1 MPTALVTGG
10 TGMVGRALIARLVDD
25 GAEVLATARSR
36 AAAADVE
43 ALGARPLYTDVANLG
58 GWREEASAAEAVWHL
73 GLPRVVPPVRRRAA
87 ARMGRRAG
95 DAATA
100 LAELLDGRPVVLASS
115 GFVYGDRTTPA
126 PADAPLAPIALG
138 APALA
143 AERALA
149 ASGARIV
156 RLPWVYGR
164 GGILRAMV
172 LGLKMRRFRMVGSGA
187 NRWSLLAVE
196 DAVEALVAAAGRAPG
211 ATNACEDDAPTL
223 AELIGVVCAAPDVRR
238 PDTVPRGMAAFSLGG
253 AMAEALAVSTWLAP
267 DGDGPPP
274 AATWRQRIPELVA
287 DPELIR
293 GP

>member
-10 TGMVGRALIARLVDD
+10 TGMVGRALVARLVAD
-25 GAEVLATARSR
+25 GVEVLATARSR
-36 AAAADVE
+36 AAAAEVE
-43 ALGARPLYTDVANLG
+43 ALGARPLYTDVANLD
-58 GWREEASAAEAVWHL
+58 GWRDEASAAEVVWHL

-95 DAATA
+95 DAATTI
-100 LAELLDGRPVVLASS
+100 AEMLDGRPLVLASS
-115 GFVYGDRTTPA
+115 GFVYGDRASPA
-126 PADAPLAPIALG
+126 PADAPIAPIALG
-138 APALA
+138 RPALA

-149 ASGARIV
+149 GSEARIV

-172 LGLKMRRFRMVGSGA
+172 LGLRMRRFRMVGDGA

-196 DAVEALVAAAGRAPG
+196 DAVEALVAAAGRPPG
-211 ATNACEDDAPTL
+211 VSNASEADAPTL
-223 AELIGVVCAAPDVRR
+223 AELIAVVCATPGVRR

-253 AMAEALAVSTWLAP
+253 AMAEALAASTWLAP
-267 DGDGPPP
+267 DRDATPP
-274 AATWRQRIPELVA
+274 ALDWRQRIPELAA